1 MTPRARGFTLIEMA
15 VVVAVIAMLATIAVP
30 VAELA
35 VQRSRE
41 QELRHALRQIR
52 GALDAY
58 KRAVEEGRI
67 PRRTGQSGYP
77 PSLDALAGGVEDA
90 TTPSKTQIYF
100 LRRLPRDPME
110 PDPGVPAA
118 DTWGRRSYASPPD
131 SPQEGDDVFDVY
143 SRSDRVGLNGIPYRE
158 W

>member
-1 MTPRARGFTLIEMA
+1 MTAHPRGFTLIEMA
-15 VVVAVIAMLATIAVP
+15 VVVSVIGILATVAVP

-41 QELRHALRQIR
+41 QELRHALREIR

-58 KRAVEEGRI
+58 KRAVEDGRI
-67 PRRTGQSGYP
+67 PRRTGLVGYP
-77 PSLDALAGGVEDA
+77 PSLDVLAGGVEDA
-90 TTPSKTQIYF
+90 KTPNKEKIYF

-118 DTWGRRSYASPPD
+118 DTWGKRAYASPPD

-143 SRSDRVGLNGIPYRE
+143 SRSDRIGLNGVPLRE

>member
-1 MTPRARGFTLIEMA
+1 MRARGFTLIEMA
-15 VVVAVIAMLATIAVP
+15 VVVAVIGMLAVIAVP

-41 QELRHALRQIR
+41 QELRQALRQVR

-58 KRAVEEGRI
+58 KLAVEEGRI
-67 PRRTGQSGYP
+67 PRRTGGSGFP
-77 PSLDALAGGVEDA
+77 PSLDVLAGGVEDA
-90 TTPSKTQIYF
+90 KTPNRSQIYF
-100 LRRLPRDPME
+100 LRRLPRDPMA
-110 PDPGVPAA
+110 PDPGVPAV
-118 DTWGRRSYASPPD
+118 DTWGKRSYASPPD
-131 SPQEGDDVFDVY
+131 SPQEGEDVFDVY

>member
-1 MTPRARGFTLIEMA
+1 MTHRARGFTLIEMA
-15 VVVAVIAMLATIAVP
+15 VVVAVIGMLATIAVP

-41 QELRHALRQIR
+41 QELRHALREIR

-67 PRRTGQSGYP
+67 PRRVGLVGYP
-77 PSLDALAGGVEDA
+77 PSLDGLAGGVEDA
-90 TTPSKTQIYF
+90 KTPNKTQIYF

-110 PDPGVPAA
+110 PDAGVSAA
-118 DTWGRRSYASPPD
+118 DTWGKRSYASPPD
-131 SPQEGDDVFDVY
+131 LPQEGDDIFDVY
-143 SRSDRVGLNGIPYRE
+143 SRSERVGLNGIPYRE